1 MNIKNI
7 FLSTVISAIIATP
20 VFAADSAAAGAIDF
34 GPLVA
39 NINFSSVVT
48 VLMSIAAGAIGISL
62 AVAGIRHI
70 RAMVRGV

>member
-20 VFAADSAAAGAIDF
+20 AFAADSAAGAIDF